1 MRLRRRECPL
11 QRTEAGQVNWVTGV
25 FFLLFLGIFL
35 CASLQLELFRSSA
48 AYLEDALAAS
58 NLASAVID
66 VEEYGISRRLRI
78 GDVEEAYARYLTAVR
93 GNLGL
98 NEAGECTNRSLISGS
113 VRVVNYTVY
122 NVSGNDVQV
131 MQVDEAGEI
140 TGWQEPLGSAAAPDG
155 KLIENT
161 GVYSEIAYTIEGIF
175 GVEAEAHKG
184 KLVDI
189 AAEKAAV
196 R

>member
-1 MRLRRRECPL
+1 MGLKKRGCLL
-11 QRTEAGQVNWVTGV
+11 QRTEPGQVNWVTGL
-25 FFLLFLGIFL
+25 FLLLFLGIFL
-35 CASLQLELFRSSA
+35 CASLQIELFRSSA

-66 VEEYGISRRLRI
+66 VEEYGISRRLWIR
-78 GDVEEAYARYLTAVR
+78 DVEEAYARYLTAVR

-98 NEAGECTNRSLISGS
+98 NGAGECTNRSMISGP

-131 MQVDEAGEI
+131 MQVDEAGAI
-140 TGWQEPLGSAAAPDG
+140 TEWQETLGAAAAPDG
-155 KLIENT
+155 TLIEST
-161 GVYSEIAYTIEGIF
+161 GVYSEISYVIEGSF

-189 AAEKAAV
+189 AAEEAA
-196 R
+196 RQ